1 MCLSMD
7 YSFLLHRS
15 RPRGFSFVQYLNI
28 AMKVTDITSITV
40 NPQQYFF
47 VLWTWIL
54 DHWHKNRLLN
64 SVSREQKTGQNS
76 HRLADIHI
84 LI

>member
-40 NPQQYFF
+40 NPQQHFLCYEHEY
-47 VLWTWIL
+47 WIIGT
-54 DHWHKNRLLN
+54 KI
-64 SVSREQKTGQNS
+64 GF
-76 HRLADIHI
+76 
-84 LI
+84 

>member
-40 NPQQYFF
+40 NPQHFF
-47 VLWTWIL
+47 CVMNMNIGSLA
-54 DHWHKNRLLN
+54 
-64 SVSREQKTGQNS
+64 QK
-76 HRLADIHI
+76 
-84 LI
+84 